1 MITNVAPP
9 QKRPTRAIRT
19 ITLDWGD
26 TLAANY
32 GMPYLETQ
40 RRAFTSLGAYLARL
54 GCQVGADFTATAMA
68 DLGVE
73 WRRSISMQD
82 NPEHREFDF
91 QSLLNSWVAGAGG
104 MDAEPHAL
112 RLAVERCTT
121 TLTDTVI
128 PYADSANA
136 LSLLKARGYRIGI
149 LSHVP
154 WPGDAC
160 RSWFARHG
168 LSPYIDFYSLSCE
181 VGWIKPNPRHY
192 QHALD
197 QAGCAAA
204 EILHVGDHPIRD
216 VVGAR
221 QFGFRTCLRVTENM
235 YSSDALSSCQPDA
248 EILHLRELLGV
259 LDRLSRPG

>member
-1 MITNVAPP
+1 
-9 QKRPTRAIRT
+9 
-19 ITLDWGD
+19 
-26 TLAANY
+26 
-32 GMPYLETQ
+32 
-40 RRAFTSLGAYLARL
+40 
-54 GCQVGADFTATAMA
+54 MA

-73 WRRSISMQD
+73 WRRSIDMQQ

-91 QSLLNSWVAGAGG
+91 AAMLNRWVADSGG
-104 MDAEPHAL
+104 LDADPHAL
-112 RLAVERCTT
+112 SLAMERCTA

-160 RSWFARHG
+160 RAWFIRHG

-197 QAGCAAA
+197 QAGCLAS
-204 EILHVGDHPIRD
+204 EILHIGDHPVRD
-216 VVGAR
+216 ITGAR

-235 YSSDALSSCQPDA
+235 YASDVLRSCQPDA
-248 EILHLRELLGV
+248 EILHLRELIGV
-259 LDRLSRPG
+259 LDALAQPAPA